1 MSGFLVTTDWLAG
14 RLGDPDIAIVDA
26 SWYMPKTGRD
36 PEAEYLAAH
45 IPGAVRFDIDV
56 VADTDSDLPH
66 TLATPQAFATEA
78 GRLGISEN
86 MTVVVYDGAG
96 LFSAPRVWWNFRVM
110 GAKDVRV
117 LDGGFPKWQAENRP
131 VETGPQKARA
141 EKTFS
146 PRLNWLAVASKASI
160 LTAMRD
166 GTQILDARSPGRFR
180 GEEAE
185 PRAGVEPGHIPGSRN
200 IHYASLIEDGRLK
213 DKAALHAAFDAAGVD
228 FDQPVLTTCGSGV
241 SAAIL
246 ALAVEELGHQLPR
259 LYDGSWTEWGGDPD
273 TPKERG

>member
-14 RLGDPDIAIVDA
+14 RLGELDIAIVDA

-66 TLATPQAFATEA
+66 TLATPQAFAAKA
-78 GRLGISEN
+78 GKLGISEN

-146 PRLNWLAVASKASI
+146 PRLNWLAIASKASV

-213 DKAALHAAFDAAGVD
+213 DRAALHAAFDAAGVD
-228 FDQPVLTTCGSGV
+228 FDRPVLTTCGSGV

-273 TPKERG
+273 TPKELG